1 MKVIILFTALVATL
15 ASASVFEQ
23 FSDFVKAHSFTKE
36 EAAAIAAKH
45 KFKKI
50 DNIHHERAVNE
61 SQHRIRARR
70 EKYGLPNPVQ
80 GPNVQNMYQSMEGG
94 ISVLLGAAEG
104 LMYHMG
110 VANRCYNAIEG
121 SLLSFESFGPVF
133 MNIYLP
139 WYWTEA
145 MISIMDSVTMSA
157 DFYSSCD
164 VDKLMTTCTKLITV
178 EGASELASRAAGA
191 IFFQYMDL
199 IKAFEVDEDTGQF
212 VNSSYV
218 IGRYVG
224 RAVSVTFAWTI

>member
-80 GPNVQNMYQSMEGG
+80 GPNVQNMY
-94 ISVLLGAAEG
+94 
-104 LMYHMG
+104 
-110 VANRCYNAIEG
+110 
-121 SLLSFESFGPVF
+121 
-133 MNIYLP
+133 
-139 WYWTEA
+139 
-145 MISIMDSVTMSA
+145 
-157 DFYSSCD
+157 
-164 VDKLMTTCTKLITV
+164 
-178 EGASELASRAAGA
+178 
-191 IFFQYMDL
+191 
-199 IKAFEVDEDTGQF
+199 
-212 VNSSYV
+212 
-218 IGRYVG
+218 
-224 RAVSVTFAWTI
+224 